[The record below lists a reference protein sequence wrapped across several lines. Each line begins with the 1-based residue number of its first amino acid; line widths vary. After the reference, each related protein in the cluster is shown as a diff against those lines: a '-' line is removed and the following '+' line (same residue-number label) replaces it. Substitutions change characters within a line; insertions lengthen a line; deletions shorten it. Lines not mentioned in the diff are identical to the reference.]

1 MRESF
6 LLCPIHT
13 HVKIDFW
20 FFRKNVEEIWYC
32 TKSSLVIFVRK
43 HICIIINTAQQK
55 FVWFRYVENLTP
67 RSILLVS
74 GTFCFQKIHSIGWML
89 VLKSNIRWRCHC
101 FLQELEVWGRFLWKW
116 VKKRLYHQNYYFSVN
131 VYFSTKYI
139 LVNKCWLVLANSTK
153 R

>member
-1 MRESF
+1 MLLTLPYPYTREKSTF
-6 LLCPIHT
+6 
-13 HVKIDFW
+13 D
-20 FFRKNVEEIWYC
+20 FFRKNVEEISYC
-32 TKSSLVIFVRK
+32 KKSSLVIFV
-43 HICIIINTAQQK
+43 IIINTVQQK
-55 FVWFRYVENLTP
+55 LVWFRYVENLTP
-67 RSILLVS
+67 ESISLVS

-89 VLKSNIRWRCHC
+89 VLKSNIHWRCHC